1 MLDTI
6 INGYSF
12 QVQPEHGNNIYLE
25 KVDKNAHDIVVSI
38 IKYIELCRENS
49 IQYLTIEGRHLPT
62 YIKIAEKY
70 FKNDN
75 WILDEV
81 HHEVDDAGVLRIC
94 LSLAK

>member
-1 MLDTI
+1 MLNTI

-12 QVQPEHGNNIYLE
+12 EVQPEHGNNIYLE
-25 KVDKNAHDIVVSI
+25 KVDVKARDVVKSI

-49 IQYLTIEGRHLPT
+49 IQYLTIEGRHLPI

-70 FKNDN
+70 FKDDS
-75 WILDEV
+75 WILDE
-81 HHEVDDAGVLRIC
+81 GVLRIC